1 MRSVLWSLA
10 AVLGFGLAG
19 LAAFGLGAP
28 PQPPLPQQSDGPGAA
43 DGPALDESDAP
54 AEVERAVAD
63 AGDGGAAAEAS
74 DPMDGD
80 ETDDRESAVD
90 ATTRTPRVQVLRGE
104 PPQPV
109 AGAELCFLP
118 EALARQRLDAG
129 STVPRYE
136 LPATFGKRLRT
147 DGEGLCVLPRERG
160 PCLCSVLHD
169 GEFGFLVVPPR
180 DRVFRLVLQ
189 TDETLRLSAQFA
201 DTTAA
206 AGVPIAVL
214 QQRAGD
220 DGPARP
226 LWQGDSDARGAV
238 VLRHFQLHRQPNDKP
253 DLKETFA
260 AIARVPGAS
269 AVPFAGRP
277 APDEPVVV
285 AVPPLGRIAV
295 QVVDHAGTPVLAEG
309 SIGLTTETG
318 PVTEANDAPLLP
330 RQFLAQNREKP
341 PGDALVL
348 LPFAEVMAPLRVYA
362 RFPESRRVA
371 EVGPLTG
378 PSTAGETRTVTLPLG
393 PQQALLA
400 GRLLGPEGQGL
411 GAAPTRVEVTLWH
424 GDKRLVHGDVHALD
438 DGRFDWVLG
447 DFGDREGFVVEFRLE
462 PDEKQPTGPTTEVQ
476 GVPLRLEP
484 LGARVRT
491 GTIRGGRRIELGDVR
506 LGVLPILAS
515 GEVLD
520 DAGQPIAGARV
531 TLRCGAL
538 PSGRANEMAPLRS
551 LATRCD
557 EQGRFT
563 ILGEAPPAAC
573 ELLAE
578 QDQHFDATLPLQ
590 AGAPHRLVLQRA
602 GRLRGRVL
610 LPDWLAEGAVSLHLY
625 PYEEARKQD
634 TRAMRLSRRG
644 GGRFNLDMIRPGRF
658 QARVQLRNAPEPLAV
673 FDDVFVPPGDT
684 RDPRLQP
691 LDLRSLLFRYQLRA
705 VDAAGQPMP
714 LDGPILA
721 RSSTADGQVVESAFR
736 WQRGRAEL
744 ISTSP
749 SAELTFFGR
758 GLRTLRTTLGPGEQD
773 VLLATLP
780 PVRLELPGLRALCGP
795 TRKVRISVILQGD
808 TGLPADLGGQDQR
821 NGESFRFQR
830 WDLGRTSGGWLG
842 VTDTIEVPLMQT
854 GTYEVLLRPHATD
867 SERSRQGQL
876 SLGTFGLDVEQ
887 ATWQTVR
894 IPLDTAA
901 VLATLQQLDQ
911 QHAEDLARNE
921 SRNRNR
927 NRGR

>member
-1 MRSVLWSLA
+1 MRSVLWLLA
-10 AVLGFGLAG
+10 AVLVFGLAG
-19 LAAFGLGAP
+19 LAAFGLGTP
-28 PQPPLPQQSDGPGAA
+28 PSPPLPQSHGPTTSDGQAF
-43 DGPALDESDAP
+43 DESDAP
-54 AEVERAVAD
+54 AEVERAVVAD
-63 AGDGGAAAEAS
+63 GDDGAATETS
-74 DPMDGD
+74 EPMDGD
-80 ETDDRESAVD
+80 DADERELAVD
-90 ATTRTPRVQVLRGE
+90 ATARAPRIQVVRGE

-147 DGEGLCVLPRERG
+147 DSEGLAVLPREPG

-180 DRVFRLVLQ
+180 DRMFVLVLQ

-201 DTTAA
+201 DATAA

-214 QQRAGD
+214 QQRAGEN
-220 DGPARP
+220 GPARP
-226 LWQGDSDARGAV
+226 LWQGDSDARGTV

-253 DLKETFA
+253 DANEAFA

-277 APDEPVVV
+277 VQGDPVVV
-285 AVPPLGRIAV
+285 PVPPLGRIAV
-295 QVVDHAGTPVLAEG
+295 QVVDHAGTPVLAQG
-309 SIGLTTETG
+309 TIGLTSEAG
-318 PVTEANDAPLLP
+318 PAAAPSGAPPLP
-330 RQFLAQNREKP
+330 RQFLAQSREKP
-341 PGDALVL
+341 PGEALVL
-348 LPFAEVMAPLRVYA
+348 LPFAEVMAPLRVHA
-362 RFPESRRVA
+362 RFPEARRAA

-378 PSTAGETRTVTLPLG
+378 PSTAGETRTVALPLG
-393 PQQALLA
+393 PEQALLA
-400 GRLLGPEGQGL
+400 GRLLGPDGEAL
-411 GAAPTRVEVTLWH
+411 GGAPTPVEVTLWH
-424 GDKRLVHGDVHALD
+424 GDQRQVHGDVHALD

-447 DFGDREGFVVEFRLE
+447 DFGDREGFVVEFRLVPKE
-462 PDEKQPTGPTTEVQ
+462 
-476 GVPLRLEP
+476 GVLGGAGEP

-506 LGVLPILAS
+506 LVVLPVLAS

-520 DAGQPIAGARV
+520 DAGRPIAGARV
-531 TLRCGAL
+531 TVRCGAL
-538 PSGRANEMAPLRS
+538 PAGNRASEMAPLRS

-563 ILGEAPPAAC
+563 ILGEAPPARG

-578 QDQHFDATLPLQ
+578 QDQHFAETLPLQ

-625 PYEEARKQD
+625 PYEEARKKD
-634 TRAMRLSRRG
+634 SRSMRLSRRS

-758 GLRTLRTTLGPGEQD
+758 GLRTLRTTLAPGEQD

-780 PVRLELPGLRALCGP
+780 PVQLELPGLRALCGP

-808 TGLPADLGGQDQR
+808 TGLPGDLAGQDQR
-821 NGESFRFQR
+821 NGEAFRFQR

-876 SLGTFGLDVEQ
+876 SLGTFALDVEQ
-887 ATWQTVR
+887 ASWQTVR
-894 IPLDTAA
+894 VPLDTAA

-921 SRNRNR
+921 SRGRNR

>member
-1 MRSVLWSLA
+1 MRSVLWSLV
-10 AVLGFGLAG
+10 AVLVFGLAG
-19 LAAFGLGAP
+19 LAAFGLGTTSR
-28 PQPPLPQQSDGPGAA
+28 PPLATSDDPARTAGPAV
-43 DGPALDESDAP
+43 ALDESDAP
-54 AEVERAVAD
+54 AEAERAD
-63 AGDGGAAAEAS
+63 AVDQDQTAS
-74 DPMDGD
+74 DAIDSED
-80 ETDDRESAVD
+80 EDREPAVD
-90 ATTRTPRVQVLRGE
+90 AAARAPRVKVLRGD

-109 AGAELCFLP
+109 ADAELCFLP
-118 EALARQRLDAG
+118 EAIARQRLDAG
-129 STVPRYE
+129 SAVPRYE

-147 DGEGLCVLPRERG
+147 DGEGLAVLPRESG

-180 DRVFRLVLQ
+180 DRVFPLQ
-189 TDETLRLSAQFA
+189 LQADETLRLAAQFA
-201 DTTAA
+201 DSTAA

-214 QQRAGD
+214 QQRAGE

-238 VLRHFQLHRQPNDKP
+238 LLRHFQLHRQPNDNP
-253 DLKETFA
+253 DRKETFA

-277 APDEPVVV
+277 APGEPVVV
-285 AVPPLGRIAV
+285 MVPPLGRIAV
-295 QVVDHAGTPVLAEG
+295 QVVDHGGAPVLAQG
-309 SIGLTTETG
+309 SIGLTSEGG
-318 PVTEANDAPLLP
+318 PAAAASDAPPLP

-348 LPFAEVMAPLRVYA
+348 LPFAEVMAPLRVHA
-362 RFPESRRVA
+362 RFPESRRAA

-400 GRLLGPEGQGL
+400 GRLLGPTGEPL
-411 GAAPTRVEVTLWH
+411 GAAPTAVEVTLWH
-424 GDKRLVHGDVHALD
+424 DGKRLVHGDVHALD

-447 DFGDREGFVVEFRLE
+447 DFGERDGFVVEFRLVPKE
-462 PDEKQPTGPTTEVQ
+462 
-476 GVPLRLEP
+476 GVLGATPLPAAEP

-506 LGVLPILAS
+506 LAVLPVLAS

-531 TLRCGAL
+531 TVRCGSL
-538 PSGRANEMAPLRS
+538 PAGDRAREMTPLRS

-563 ILGEAPPAAC
+563 ILGEAPPTTC

-578 QDQHFDATLPLQ
+578 QDQHFAETLPLQ

-625 PYEEARKQD
+625 PYEEGRQKD
-634 TRAMRLSRRG
+634 TRAMRLSRRS
-644 GGRFNLDMIRPGRF
+644 GGRFTLDMIRPGRF
-658 QARVQLRNAPEPLAV
+658 EARLQLRNAPQPLVV
-673 FDDVFVPPGDT
+673 FGDLFVPPGDT

-691 LDLRSLLFRYQLRA
+691 LDLRALLFRYQLRA
-705 VDAAGQPMP
+705 VDAFGQPLP

-721 RSSTADGQVVESAFR
+721 KLSMPDGQVVESAFR
-736 WQRGRAEL
+736 WQRGRSEL
-744 ISTSP
+744 ITPSP

-758 GLRTLRTTLGPGEQD
+758 GLRTSRTTLGPGPQD
-773 VLLATLP
+773 VPLATLP

-808 TGLPADLGGQDQR
+808 TGLPADLAGQDQR

-842 VTDTIEVPLMQT
+842 ATDTIEVPLMQT

-876 SLGTFGLDVEQ
+876 SLGAFSLDVEQ
-887 ATWQTVR
+887 ASWQTVR
-894 IPLDTAA
+894 VPLDTAA

-911 QHAEDLARNE
+911 QQAQESARNE
-921 SRNRNR
+921 ARDKNR

>member
-1 MRSVLWSLA
+1 MRSVLWSLV
-10 AVLGFGLAG
+10 AVLVFGLAG
-19 LAAFGLGAP
+19 LAAFGLGTP
-28 PQPPLPQQSDGPGAA
+28 PSPPLASSDGPARA
-43 DGPALDESDAP
+43 DAPALALDESDALP
-54 AEVERAVAD
+54 EVERAPAAD
-63 AGDGGAAAEAS
+63 EDAAAS
-74 DPMDGD
+74 DAMDGED
-80 ETDDRESAVD
+80 ADDDRESAVD
-90 ATTRTPRVQVLRGE
+90 AAARAPRVQVLRGE

-118 EALARQRLDAG
+118 EPLARQRLDAG

-147 DGEGLCVLPRERG
+147 DGEGLAVLPRERG

-189 TDETLRLSAQFA
+189 TDETLRLTARFA
-201 DTTAA
+201 DATAA

-214 QQRAGD
+214 QQRAGE

-238 VLRHFQLHRQPNDKP
+238 VLRHFQLHRQPNGKP
-253 DLKETFA
+253 DATETFA
-260 AIARVPGAS
+260 AIARVPGAI

-277 APDEPVVV
+277 VPDDPVVV
-285 AVPPLGRIAV
+285 PVPPLGRIAV
-295 QVVDHAGTPVLAEG
+295 QVVDHAGTPVLAQG
-309 SIGLTTETG
+309 SIGLTSDG
-318 PVTEANDAPLLP
+318 APAAAASGAPPLP
-330 RQFLAQNREKP
+330 RQFLAQNRDKP

-348 LPFAEVMAPLRVYA
+348 LPFAEVMAPLRVHA
-362 RFPESRRVA
+362 RFPEARRAA

-393 PQQALLA
+393 PQQSLLA
-400 GRLLGPEGQGL
+400 GRLLGPDGEGL

-424 GDKRLVHGDVHALD
+424 RDQRQVHGDVHALD

-447 DFGDREGFVVEFRLE
+447 DFGDREGFVVEFRLV
-462 PDEKQPTGPTTEVQ
+462 PDEQRPPSPPTAGQ
-476 GVPLRLEP
+476 SLPLRLEP

-506 LGVLPILAS
+506 LLVLPVLAS

-531 TLRCGAL
+531 TVRCGSL
-538 PSGRANEMAPLRS
+538 PSGDRASEMAPLRS

-563 ILGEAPPAAC
+563 ILGEAPPATC

-578 QDQHFDATLPLQ
+578 QDQHFAETLPLQ

-625 PYEEARKQD
+625 PYEEARQKD
-634 TRAMRLSRRG
+634 TRAMRLSRRS
-644 GGRFNLDMIRPGRF
+644 GGRFQLDMIRPGRF
-658 QARVQLRNAPEPLAV
+658 QARVTLRNAPEPLV
-673 FDDVFVPPGDT
+673 VLDDVFVPPGDT

-721 RSSTADGQVVESAFR
+721 RSSTADGKVVESAFR

-780 PVRLELPGLRALCGP
+780 PVQLELPGLRALCGP

-808 TGLPADLGGQDQR
+808 TGLPGDLAGQDQR

-867 SERSRQGQL
+867 SDRSRQGQL
-876 SLGTFGLDVEQ
+876 SLGTFALDVEQ
-887 ATWQTVR
+887 GSWQTVR
-894 IPLDTAA
+894 VPLDTAA

>member
-10 AVLGFGLAG
+10 AVLVFGLAG
-19 LAAFGLGAP
+19 LAAFGLGTP
-28 PQPPLPQQSDGPGAA
+28 PSPPLAQSSGPDAA
-43 DGPALDESDAP
+43 DGPALALDESDAT
-54 AEVERAVAD
+54 AQVERAVAVD
-63 AGDGGAAAEAS
+63 GDLAAGYG
-74 DPMDGD
+74 MDGD
-80 ETDDRESAVD
+80 AADDDERELAID
-90 ATTRTPRVQVLRGE
+90 AATGAPRVQVLRGD
-104 PPQPV
+104 PPRPV

-118 EALARQRLDAG
+118 EATARQRLDAG

-136 LPATFGKRLRT
+136 LPAALGKRLRT
-147 DGEGLCVLPRERG
+147 DAEGLAVLPRERG
-160 PCLCSVLHD
+160 ACLCSVLHD
-169 GEFGFLVVPPR
+169 GAFGFLVVPPR
-180 DRVFRLVLQ
+180 DRVFSLVLQ

-201 DTTAA
+201 DTSRA

-214 QQRAGD
+214 QRRGGE

-226 LWQGDSDARGAV
+226 LWQGDSDGRGVV
-238 VLRHFQLHRQPNDKP
+238 VLRHFQLYRQPNDKP
-253 DLKETFA
+253 DAIETFA

-269 AVPFAGRP
+269 ACLFAGRP
-277 APDEPVVV
+277 APDDPVVV
-285 AVPPLGRIAV
+285 LVPPLGRIAV
-295 QVVDHAGTPVLAEG
+295 QVVDHVGTPVLAQG
-309 SIGLTTETG
+309 SIGLTSEG
-318 PVTEANDAPLLP
+318 SPAAAPGDAPPLP
-330 RQFLAQNREKP
+330 RQFLAQNRDKP

-348 LPFAEVMAPLRVYA
+348 LPFAEVMAPVRVFA
-362 RFPESRRVA
+362 RFPEARRAA
-371 EVGPLTG
+371 EIGPLTG

-393 PQQALLA
+393 PQQSLLA
-400 GRLLGPEGQGL
+400 GRLLGPDGAPL

-424 GDKRLVHGDVHALD
+424 DGKRLVHGDVHALD

-447 DFGDREGFVVEFRLE
+447 DFGERDRFVVEFRLVSE
-462 PDEKQPTGPTTEVQ
+462 G
-476 GVPLRLEP
+476 GVLGGAAEP

-491 GTIRGGRRIELGDVR
+491 TAIRGGRRLELGDVR
-506 LGVLPILAS
+506 LVVLPVLAS

-520 DAGQPIAGARV
+520 DAGQPVAGARV
-531 TLRCGAL
+531 TVRCEGLPGGNGA
-538 PSGRANEMAPLRS
+538 GEMAPLRS

-563 ILGEAPPAAC
+563 ILGDAPPAAC

-578 QDQHFDATLPLQ
+578 QDQHFAATVPLQ
-590 AGAPHRLVLQRA
+590 AGGPHRLVLPRA

-610 LPDWLAEGAVSLHLY
+610 LPEWLAEGAVSLRLH
-625 PYEEARKQD
+625 PYEEGREKD

-644 GGRFNLDMIRPGRF
+644 GGRFHLDMIRPGRF
-658 QARVQLRNAPEPLAV
+658 QARVELRNAPKPLVV

-691 LDLRSLLFRYQLRA
+691 LDLRTLLFRYELRA
-705 VDAAGQPMP
+705 VDAAGQPLP

-721 RSSTADGQVVESAFR
+721 RLSMPDGQVVESAFR
-736 WQRGRAEL
+736 WQRGRSEL
-744 ISTSP
+744 ITASP
-749 SAELTFFGR
+749 SADLTFFGR
-758 GLRTLRTTLGPGEQD
+758 GLRTLRTTLGPGPQD
-773 VLLATLP
+773 VPLAVLP
-780 PVRLELPGLRALCGP
+780 PVPIELPGLRMLCGP
-795 TRKVRISVILQGD
+795 SRKVRVSVILQGD
-808 TGLPADLGGQDQR
+808 TGLPGDLGGQDQR

-842 VTDTIEVPLMQT
+842 VTDTIEVPLMQG

-876 SLGTFGLDVEQ
+876 SLGTFALDVEQ
-887 ATWQTVR
+887 ASWQTVR

-911 QHAEDLARNE
+911 QHAEASARNE
-921 SRNRNR
+921 PRNRNR